1 MRKKYGRLE
10 SVCYSISFYPYDVT
24 NFVSHNEYMIAC
36 LSGGTCSSYPELVD
50 HRFFYDK
57 FIEDACYYMFIRP
70 RAVAAASITIGSQKP
85 SKSYL
90 YTIEA
95 ELF

>member
-1 MRKKYGRLE
+1 MESTLGLKRL
-10 SVCYSISFYPYDVT
+10 SFRV
-24 NFVSHNEYMIAC
+24 
-36 LSGGTCSSYPELVD
+36 LVVAG
-50 HRFFYDK
+50 K
-57 FIEDACYYMFIRP
+57 PSPTPYMFIRP